1 MSSQTSEIVPFKNH
15 ISNSY
20 FKYVTASMLSMVL
33 VGFYGIADGF
43 FIGRY
48 LGDEGL
54 AAINLAWPL
63 LVSVTSV
70 GIGIGTGGSVL
81 MSLQKGEGNVQK
93 AVFIKNQTFALLI
106 GVSVVST
113 AIFLLFV
120 EDFVRILGASDS
132 LFDHAVDY
140 MHIISYGI
148 TFQIL
153 GAGLIP
159 IIKNSGKPVSAMIVM
174 VAGMSINIILDAYFL
189 VHLHM
194 GLEGIALA
202 TCIAQS
208 VVAFLGVLILGFKF
222 SFTKFKFDKTS
233 VIEIFKIGLSPFGL
247 SFAPCLVTVAT
258 NYQCLFYGGTYAV
271 AAFTIMAYASYVVS
285 SLLQG
290 LSDGVQ
296 PIVSFC
302 KGSKNISEM
311 KKTIKKTYVFGLFLS
326 LFLSVAVY
334 LTKDFFPFVYGASP
348 EVASYAGTSM
358 ICLALSVPFI
368 CVFWILSAYFY
379 GIGDSRNASLLVYS
393 ASVIFAPFFLF
404 VLPIFFGIDGIWFA
418 YPAT

>member
-140 MHIISYGI
+140 IDR
-148 TFQIL
+148 
-153 GAGLIP
+153 
-159 IIKNSGKPVSAMIVM
+159 K
-174 VAGMSINIILDAYFL
+174 
-189 VHLHM
+189 
-194 GLEGIALA
+194 
-202 TCIAQS
+202 S
-208 VVAFLGVLILGFKF
+208 VV
-222 SFTKFKFDKTS
+222 
-233 VIEIFKIGLSPFGL
+233 
-247 SFAPCLVTVAT
+247 
-258 NYQCLFYGGTYAV
+258 
-271 AAFTIMAYASYVVS
+271 
-285 SLLQG
+285 
-290 LSDGVQ
+290 
-296 PIVSFC
+296 
-302 KGSKNISEM
+302 
-311 KKTIKKTYVFGLFLS
+311 
-326 LFLSVAVY
+326 
-334 LTKDFFPFVYGASP
+334 
-348 EVASYAGTSM
+348 
-358 ICLALSVPFI
+358 
-368 CVFWILSAYFY
+368 
-379 GIGDSRNASLLVYS
+379 
-393 ASVIFAPFFLF
+393 
-404 VLPIFFGIDGIWFA
+404 
-418 YPAT
+418 